1 MELWDKVLMFCTR
14 RDSCEMLYEVIE
26 QAEIPSAVIHA
37 EYSQELREQAL
48 RDFRSGAVRVLV
60 ATDLAA
66 RGLDIA
72 GVTIVVNFEPPQS
85 SQVQDYVHRIGRTGR
100 AGLRGRA
107 ITLLTPKE
115 TNQARVILDVMRNSN
130 QTPPPELE
138 ELAAQARGTA
148 KERRH
153 WKRQQYLAKLER
165 WRIPVQCAKYLQ
177 RCADWFVAAFASFPL
192 MVLEA
197 CRRRVLAAG

>member
-153 WKRQQYLAKLER
+153 WKRQQYMAKLGR
-165 WRIPVQCAKYLQ
+165 WRIPVQYAKYLQ
-177 RCADWFVAAFASFPL
+177 RCIDWFATLADFFL
-192 MVLEA
+192 MMLEA
-197 CRRRVLAAG
+197 CRR